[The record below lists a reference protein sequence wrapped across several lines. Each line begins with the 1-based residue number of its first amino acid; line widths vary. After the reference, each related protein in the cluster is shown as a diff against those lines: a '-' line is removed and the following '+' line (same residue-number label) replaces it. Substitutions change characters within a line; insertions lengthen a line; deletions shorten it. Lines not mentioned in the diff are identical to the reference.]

1 MFSLRP
7 FQPLPSL
14 PTQCPP
20 TQCRHATSP
29 ARRTQLNFPIS
40 IACGGGNP
48 FQFHAVL
55 ARSAPTRT
63 PHAAFSSALLL
74 FPVDDILSFAFP
86 PFFRAHARALPL
98 IDATTMGD
106 AAAAAAAAAVASTSA
121 PATPTSILIC
131 REDGSD
137 LFPDADDDDGASADF
152 AVARDDRLLV
162 VDHDDEYVAVLLS
175 KETASAAV
183 DCGGGA
189 MAEEME
195 EWMKAARSGSFARS
209 SSFPFAGSIY
219 IEEKNRSLP
228 MFTTVMFRF
237 SGMTAYVA
245 VTYLDRFLAHRRV
258 NRGQEWALQL
268 LAVACLSLASKVEE
282 HHARRLSELRLDAY
296 EFDSAS
302 IFRMELLVLATLQ
315 WRMTAATPFPY
326 ISCFAAR
333 FRHDE
338 RRAIVMRAVEC
349 VFAAIKGLL
358 LIFPH
363 ISFHV
368 IDFSVSDSAFAAM
381 SSVEYQPSTIAAA
394 SILAARGNE
403 ETPTAANLLEL
414 KAILGSSWP
423 QLDTEHVYSCY
434 SAMIQEDRSSA
445 EVASSGVS
453 VAAHVVGSPDASV
466 GTNNAAGAAPPAT
479 PDSSNNKRRRLRS
492 PQRQ

>member
-1 MFSLRP
+1 
-7 FQPLPSL
+7 
-14 PTQCPP
+14 
-20 TQCRHATSP
+20 
-29 ARRTQLNFPIS
+29 
-40 IACGGGNP
+40 
-48 FQFHAVL
+48 
-55 ARSAPTRT
+55 
-63 PHAAFSSALLL
+63 
-74 FPVDDILSFAFP
+74 
-86 PFFRAHARALPL
+86 
-98 IDATTMGD
+98 MGD

-137 LFPDADDDDGASADF
+137 LFPDADDDDGAGADF

-175 KETASAAV
+175 KETASAA
-183 DCGGGA
+183 DCGGA
-189 MAEEME
+189 LVEEME
-195 EWMKAARSGSFARS
+195 EWMKAARSGCVRW
-209 SSFPFAGSIY
+209 I
-219 IEEKNRSLP
+219 IK
-228 MFTTVMFRF
+228 TTVMFRF

-349 VFAAIKGLL
+349 VFSAIKGL
-358 LIFPH
+358 
-363 ISFHV
+363 
-368 IDFSVSDSAFAAM
+368 
-381 SSVEYQPSTIAAA
+381 
-394 SILAARGNE
+394 
-403 ETPTAANLLEL
+403 
-414 KAILGSSWP
+414 
-423 QLDTEHVYSCY
+423 
-434 SAMIQEDRSSA
+434 EDRSSA

-492 PQRQ
+492 PPRQ

>member
-1 MFSLRP
+1 
-7 FQPLPSL
+7 
-14 PTQCPP
+14 
-20 TQCRHATSP
+20 
-29 ARRTQLNFPIS
+29 
-40 IACGGGNP
+40 
-48 FQFHAVL
+48 
-55 ARSAPTRT
+55 
-63 PHAAFSSALLL
+63 
-74 FPVDDILSFAFP
+74 
-86 PFFRAHARALPL
+86 
-98 IDATTMGD
+98 MGD

-195 EWMKAARSGSFARS
+195 EWMKAARSGCVRW
-209 SSFPFAGSIY
+209 I
-219 IEEKNRSLP
+219 IK
-228 MFTTVMFRF
+228 TTVMFRF

-282 HHARRLSELRLDAY
+282 HHARRPSELRLDAY

-349 VFAAIKGLL
+349 
-358 LIFPH
+358 
-363 ISFHV
+363 
-368 IDFSVSDSAFAAM
+368 
-381 SSVEYQPSTIAAA
+381 
-394 SILAARGNE
+394 
-403 ETPTAANLLEL
+403 
-414 KAILGSSWP
+414 
-423 QLDTEHVYSCY
+423 
-434 SAMIQEDRSSA
+434 EDRSSA

-479 PDSSNNKRRRLRS
+479 PDSSNNKRRRSRS